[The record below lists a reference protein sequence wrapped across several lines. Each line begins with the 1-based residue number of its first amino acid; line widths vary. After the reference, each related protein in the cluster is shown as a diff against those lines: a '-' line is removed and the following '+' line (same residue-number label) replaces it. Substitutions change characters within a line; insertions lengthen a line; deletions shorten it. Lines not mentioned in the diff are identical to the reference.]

1 MSETSPKVE
10 ALRNKIQQYLSQ
22 KNLSYEVKPSGELWV
37 REGSTVVAIVAY
49 DWNEQTLVS
58 VMAPV
63 ALDVKKVTAEL
74 TRFLAEKNHEL
85 LFGKF
90 SLNPENNSVWYTH
103 VLLGDYLDEAELFV
117 AVSQVA
123 IVADDYDEQI
133 VKMTRGRRWI
143 D

>member
-1 MSETSPKVE
+1 MSEPSQKVE
-10 ALRNKIQQYLSQ
+10 ALRNKIQKYLSQ
-22 KNLSYEVKPSGELWV
+22 RNLSYEVRPSGDLWI
-37 REGSTVVAIVAY
+37 REGSTVVAIVLS

-74 TRFLAEKNHEL
+74 TRFLAEKNNDL

-90 SLNPENNSVWYTH
+90 SLNPEDNSIWYTH
-103 VLLGDYLDEAELFV
+103 VLLGDYLDEEELFV
-117 AVSQVA
+117 AVAQVA
-123 IVADDYDEQI
+123 ITADEYDEQ
-133 VKMTRGRRWI
+133 VSKMARGRRWV

>member
-1 MSETSPKVE
+1 MTERSGNVE
-10 ALRNKIQQYLSQ
+10 ALKQKIQKFLSQ
-22 KNLSYEVKPSGELWV
+22 KNISYEVRPSGDLWV
-37 REGSTVVAIVAY
+37 REGSTVVAIVPS

-74 TRFLAEKNHEL
+74 TRFLSEKNHDL

-90 SLNPENNSVWYTH
+90 SLDSKDNSVWYSH
-103 VLLGDYLDEAELFV
+103 VLLGDYLDEEELFV
-117 AVSQVA
+117 AVAQVA
-123 IVADDYDEQI
+123 IVADDYDEQ
-133 VKMTRGRRWI
+133 VSKMARGRRWV

>member
-1 MSETSPKVE
+1 MSESSQKVE
-10 ALRNKIQQYLSQ
+10 ALRNKIQKYLSQ

-37 REGSTVVAIVAY
+37 REGSTVVLIVPY

-63 ALDVKKVTAEL
+63 ALDIKKVSAEL
-74 TRFLAEKNHEL
+74 TRFLVEKNNDL

-90 SLNPENNSVWYTH
+90 SLNSEQNSIWFIH
-103 VLLGDYLDEAELFV
+103 VLLGDYLDEEELFV
-117 AVSQVA
+117 AVAQVA
-123 IVADDYDEQI
+123 ITADEYDEQ
-133 VKMTRGRRWI
+133 VSKMARGRRWV

>member
-1 MSETSPKVE
+1 MSELSENVE
-10 ALRNKIQQYLSQ
+10 VLRNKIQKYLSQ
-22 KNLSYEVKPSGELWV
+22 KNLSYEVQPSGELWV
-37 REGSTVVAIVAY
+37 REGSTVVAIVPY

-74 TRFLAEKNHEL
+74 TRFLVEKNYDL

-90 SLNPENNSVWYTH
+90 SLNPENNSIWYTH
-103 VLLGDYLDEAELFV
+103 VLLGDYLDEEELFV
-117 AVSQVA
+117 AVAQVA
-123 IVADDYDEQI
+123 IVADDYDEQ
-133 VKMTRGRRWI
+133 VSKMARGRRWV